1 MKIYHNPRCSKSRE
15 TLALLTERGQK
26 PEVIEYLKTPPSV
39 EELDQICQLL
49 NLEPKALIRSKEDQF
64 KALGLSLKD
73 QRSRQEWLELLVDNP
88 ALLERP
94 IVVND
99 GKAALGRPPENVLAL
114 LA

>member
-26 PEVIEYLKTPPSV
+26 PEVIEYLKTPPNT
-39 EELDQICQLL
+39 EELDQICQML
-49 NLEPKALIRSKEDQF
+49 NLEPTALIRSKEDQF

-94 IVVND
+94 IVVKD

>member
-1 MKIYHNPRCSKSRE
+1 
-15 TLALLTERGQK
+15 
-26 PEVIEYLKTPPSV
+26 
-39 EELDQICQLL
+39 
-49 NLEPKALIRSKEDQF
+49 
-64 KALGLSLKD
+64 LGLSLKD

-94 IVVND
+94 IVVKD